1 VQEHW
6 RRLRNT
12 DLQFARPADLRSA
25 GEVDTGQHV
34 RWDHRGTPYL
44 PICSREA
51 IINFVEGL
59 AFECLNTAMPTIEEK
74 RTQFRKLH
82 ESGCFALPNPWD
94 IGTAKYLE
102 YLGFKAIATTSAGFA
117 FSRGLADGSV
127 KRDDML
133 AHIKELVEATDIPV
147 NADFENAYADDPNWC
162 AENARLCAET
172 GVAGLSIEDAADRKE
187 SPIYDFKLAVER
199 IQAVREALHDSGVIL
214 VGRAEGFLVGRE
226 NLDQVIKRLVAYSE
240 AGSDCLYAPG
250 FKEPDHI
257 KAIVE
262 AVAPKPVNV
271 LIGGPGGLTMRD
283 GAELGARRVSVGG
296 AFARA
301 AWGGFIRSAKE
312 LMEKGTFDEL
322 KDGASYDE
330 LQRLFASYG

>member
-1 VQEHW
+1 
-6 RRLRNT
+6 
-12 DLQFARPADLRSA
+12 
-25 GEVDTGQHV
+25 
-34 RWDHRGTPYL
+34 
-44 PICSREA
+44 
-51 IINFVEGL
+51 
-59 AFECLNTAMPTIEEK
+59 MPTIEEK
-74 RTQFRKLH
+74 REKFRKLH
-82 ESGCFALPNPWD
+82 ESGCFAIPNPWD

-102 YLGFKAIATTSAGFA
+102 HLGFKAIATTSAGFA

-127 KRDDML
+127 KRDDMV
-133 AHIKELVEATDIPV
+133 AHIRELVEASDIPV
-147 NADFENAYADDPNWC
+147 NADFENGYADEPNWC

-187 SPIYDFKLAVER
+187 SPLYDVDLAVER
-199 IQAVREALHDSGVIL
+199 IHAVREALHGTGVLL

-226 NLDQVIKRLVAYSE
+226 KIDQVIKRLVKYSE
-240 AGSDCLYAPG
+240 AGADCLYAPG
-250 FKEPDHI
+250 FKDRESN

-283 GAELGARRVSVGG
+283 AAELGARRVSVGG

-312 LMEKGTFDEL
+312 LIGKGTFEEL
-322 KDGASYDE
+322 KQGASYDE
-330 LQRLFASYG
+330 LQNLFR